1 MTGVV
6 ETQHPGMRHATSR
19 FMNKSA
25 DSDAGRNKNARAEA
39 KNTLFLPL
47 NTALCLCLF
56 SHIIAACVAPIQD
69 CDETFNYWEPLHYLN
84 HGYGLQ
90 TWEWSPEFALRS
102 YAFEVVHAIPAKLGY
117 LFTGSK
123 RFEFYFLRVLLAFCC
138 AATETR
144 LYAVICRTLNPR
156 VGIIYLIIVAFSP
169 GMFYASTAFLPSSF
183 AMLTAT
189 LGLAA
194 FMDWTKGP
202 KTESG
207 IMWFGIGA
215 IVGWPFS
222 GALVIPFAAE
232 EVTVAILSGSYFD
245 LFRRVLD
252 GIVRCLVVL
261 VILRPRSRTSANA
274 YPVPA
279 MCDRCIL
286 LPQGRGCTMAPCIL
300 QHLQRTRSRT

>member
-1 MTGVV
+1 MD
-6 ETQHPGMRHATSR
+6 
-19 FMNKSA
+19 KSA
-25 DSDAGRNKNARAEA
+25 DSNVVRNKNDRAEA

-56 SHIIAACVAPIQD
+56 SHIIAALVAPIQD

-102 YAFEVVHAIPAKLGY
+102 YAFEVIHAIPAKLGH
-117 LFTGSK
+117 LLTGSK
-123 RFEFYFLRVLLAFCC
+123 SFEFYFLRVLLAFCC
-138 AATETR
+138 ALTETR

-156 VGIIYLIIVAFSP
+156 IGIVYLTIVAFSP
-169 GMFYASTAFLPSSF
+169 GVFYASTAFLPSSF
-183 AMLTAT
+183 AMFTAT
-189 LGLAA
+189 LGFAA

-222 GALVIPFAAE
+222 GALIIPFAWE
-232 EVTVAILSGSYFD
+232 EITVAVLSGSYFE
-245 LFRRVLD
+245 LFRRTLD
-252 GIVRCLVVL
+252 GAVRCLVVL
-261 VILRPRSRTSANA
+261 VKPRPRSRTSANA
-274 YPVPA
+274 CPVPA
-279 MCDRCIL
+279 MFDRCIL
-286 LPQGRGCTMAPCIL
+286 LPQGRGRTMASCVL
-300 QHLQRTRSRT
+300 QHLQRARSRT